1 MEFYN
6 YLLTRYSL
14 ILYKMVKKKKKK
26 KKKNGTEVLEQKD
39 V

>member
-26 KKKNGTEVLEQKD
+26 NGTEVLEQKD

>member
-14 ILYKMVKKKKKK
+14 ILYKMVKKKK
-26 KKKNGTEVLEQKD
+26 NGTEVLEQKD

>member
-26 KKKNGTEVLEQKD
+26 KNGTEVLEQKD